1 MNGPIDDSL
10 ARLSRHLVGDST
22 LADTLAMVC
31 HASVVG
37 VPPTAYSGISM
48 TIDGKLGT
56 YVFSDPAV
64 IEIDYSQ
71 YETGDGPCVQ
81 AFRSGEMVL
90 VESTTA
96 PGPYPEFRAIAH
108 AHGINSVLAL
118 PLIAEAAT
126 IGALNLFARG
136 ERAFDRD
143 AIDSGRQFAE
153 QAAFVLANSK
163 AYWEARNLSENLT
176 VAMASRAEI
185 EQAKGI
191 IMSTMHVSADE
202 AFETL
207 RQQSQHENMKLR
219 EVALEIVQRSSRKT
233 TARGPKSADRL
244 PPPP

>member
-1 MNGPIDDSL
+1 
-10 ARLSRHLVGDST
+10 
-22 LADTLAMVC
+22 
-31 HASVVG
+31 
-37 VPPTAYSGISM
+37 
-48 TIDGKLGT
+48 
-56 YVFSDPAV
+56 
-64 IEIDYSQ
+64 
-71 YETGDGPCVQ
+71 
-81 AFRSGEMVL
+81 
-90 VESTTA
+90 
-96 PGPYPEFRAIAH
+96 
-108 AHGINSVLAL
+108 L

-233 TARGPKSADRL
+233 TARGPKSADR
-244 PPPP
+244 PPPPP

>member
-10 ARLSRHLVGDST
+10 ARLCRHLVGDST

-37 VPPTAYSGISM
+37 VPPTVYSGISM

-71 YETGDGPCVQ
+71 YEAGDGPCVQ
-81 AFRSGEMVL
+81 AFRSGQMVL

-96 PGPYPEFRAIAH
+96 PGPYPEFRAMANE
-108 AHGINSVLAL
+108 HGIDSVLAL

-136 ERAFDRD
+136 KGAFDQA
-143 AIDSGRQFAE
+143 AIDNGREFAA

-163 AYWEARNLSENLT
+163 AYWDARNLSDNLT

-207 RQQSQHENMKLR
+207 RQQSQHENVKLR
-219 EVALEIVQRSSRKT
+219 DLASEIVQRSSRRS
-233 TARGPKSADRL
+233 TARDAGSTDGL
-244 PPPP
+244 QPPP